1 MNDKTDK
8 QPDNVPADNSS
19 KTADMATPVIEK
31 AKPAHSGT
39 SVAGGLALV
48 LSLATFIGLGY
59 LGWLLL
65 YQNPGLMEGDLN
77 ATTETLIDDSRA
89 MRELLDEHE
98 KGLSEL
104 SDNQEVI
111 KEAIE
116 RAFSNL
122 GRDRRGWALT
132 ETEQLLIIA
141 NHRLQLARDIPS
153 AIASLET
160 ADRQLR
166 ALADP
171 QLLPVRKAIAS
182 EITKL
187 KELEPIDRAGMVLKL
202 EALMGKTDEL
212 PLSVKARAK
221 SLKEGSAGDKKPAEE
236 QSVWSELWDDIRNLI
251 RIRDNVEQT
260 LPLLPPEQSW
270 FLRENLKLMIS
281 GARHALLANDKVSYE
296 HSLNT
301 ANKWIKTYFDANTKT
316 TAAML
321 DEINLLSKTD
331 IAISLPD
338 ISNSLKSLRQL
349 KEQRE

>member
-8 QPDNVPADNSS
+8 QPDTTPADNGSKATGLGSS
-19 KTADMATPVIEK
+19 ITEKT
-31 AKPAHSGT
+31 KPAHSST

-48 LSLATFIGLGY
+48 LSLATLTGLGY
-59 LGWLLL
+59 LAWLLL
-65 YQNPGLMEGDLN
+65 YQNPGLIEGDIN
-77 ATTETLIDDSRA
+77 ATTETLIEDSRR
-89 MRELLDEHE
+89 MQETLDEHE
-98 KGLSEL
+98 KGLGEL

-160 ADRQLR
+160 ADKQLR
-166 ALADP
+166 SLADP
-171 QLLPVRKAIAS
+171 RLLPVRKAIAD
-182 EITKL
+182 EIAKL
-187 KELEPIDRAGMVLKL
+187 KELEPVDRAGMVLKL
-202 EALMGKTDEL
+202 EVLMNKTEEL
-212 PLSVKARAK
+212 PLSVTTRAK
-221 SLKEGSAGDKKPAEE
+221 SLKDDSTDKQQTKE
-236 QSVWSELWDDIRNLI
+236 QQSFWSELWDDVSNLV
-251 RIRDNVEQT
+251 RFRDNVEQQ
-260 LPLLPPEQSW
+260 LPLLPLEQSW

-281 GARHALLANDKVSYE
+281 GARHALLASDKVSYE

-301 ANKWIKTYFDANTKT
+301 ASKWIKTYFDANAKT
-316 TAAML
+316 TAAMIE
-321 DEINLLSKTD
+321 EIDILRKTD

-349 KEQRE
+349 KEKRE